1 MRASLHTNSL
11 VPIGTTAVEERGKFL
26 RQKITEHLDDCV
38 DECVPLFVGALETL
52 PRESSGARK
61 GTGKMTSAFSVGT
74 EFVC

>member
-38 DECVPLFVGALETL
+38 DECVPLFGALETL
-52 PRESSGARK
+52 PRESSVARK
-61 GTGKMTSAFSVGT
+61 GTGKMISAFSVGA

>member
-38 DECVPLFVGALETL
+38 DECVPLFGALET
-52 PRESSGARK
+52 SQ
-61 GTGKMTSAFSVGT
+61 GKLRS
-74 EFVC
+74 